1 MNKKRILS
9 LLDFLDQ
16 YYKELEEHLPAS
28 YEEYISKQKRYCER
42 LLQLLIEVCID
53 ICQVIIKEL
62 KLGLPSDEDN
72 MFNSLYEKQ
81 VISEEMALKL
91 KDMKAFRNVLIHH
104 YTKIE
109 DKRVYENITTNRED
123 FLVFKKEI
131 KEYLKSV
138 KK

>member
-1 MNKKRILS
+1 MNKKRITS

-16 YYKELEEHLPAS
+16 YNQELEEHLPES
-28 YEEYISKQKRYCER
+28 YQEYVSQQKRYCER

-53 ICQVIIKEL
+53 VCQAIIREL

-72 MFNSLYEKQ
+72 MFKTLYEKKI
-81 VISEEMALKL
+81 ISEEMALKL
-91 KDMKAFRNVLIHH
+91 KNMKAFRNVLIHH

-109 DKRVYENITTNRED
+109 DQRVYDNIMENRKD
-123 FLVFKKEI
+123 FLEFKNEI
-131 KEYLKSV
+131 KEYLKTL